1 MRVLVT
7 IKQVPDT
14 NNVTIDKRTGTLN
27 REGVPSIINP
37 EDRHAI
43 EGALYLKETYG
54 ASVTVLTMGPPQ
66 AREAL
71 REALAMGVDE
81 ACLMSD
87 RSFAGADT
95 LATAYTLSRGVLHLG
110 EFDIIF
116 GGRQAID
123 GDTAQ
128 VGPQLAG
135 FLDIP
140 QITYV
145 CGIEEINEQEKFLVV
160 RRETDDEIQ
169 KIKAPFPALLT
180 VIKEFNTPRYPS
192 VGGIFDSFEKEIRL
206 ITAKELTMDTAM
218 IGLEGSPT
226 QVHRTFTPTPKGEG
240 VKVEGTPK
248 EIATRTLGM
257 LKDKG
262 FI

>member
-1 MRVLVT
+1 MRILVT

-14 NNVTIDKRTGTLN
+14 TNVTIDKKTGTLK

-43 EGALYLKETYG
+43 EGALDLRERFGGT
-54 ASVTVLTMGPPQ
+54 VTVITMGPPQ

-81 ACLMSD
+81 ACLLSD

-95 LATAYTLSRGVLHLG
+95 LATAYTLSRGIAHLG
-110 EFDIIF
+110 EFDVIF

-135 FLDIP
+135 FMDIP

-145 CGIEEINEQEKFLVV
+145 CGIEEVNTAEKFMIA

-169 KIKAPFPALLT
+169 KVKAPFPVLLT
-180 VIKEFNTPRYPS
+180 VIKEFNVPRYPS
-192 VGGIFDSFEKEIRL
+192 VGGIFESFEKEIRV
-206 ITAKELTMDTAM
+206 ITAADLTMDKTM

-248 EIATRTLGM
+248 ETAGRTVGM
-257 LKDKG
+257 LREKG
-262 FI
+262 LI